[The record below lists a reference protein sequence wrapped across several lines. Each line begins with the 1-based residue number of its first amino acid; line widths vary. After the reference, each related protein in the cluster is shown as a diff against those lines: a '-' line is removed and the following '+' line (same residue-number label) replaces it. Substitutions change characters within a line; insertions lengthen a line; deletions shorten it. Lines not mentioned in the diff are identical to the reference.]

1 MKVKYIYII
10 LSLLLV
16 ILAVLNIVLGSVR
29 IPLAA
34 IFDML
39 TGGDGG
45 NPTWQVIVMQSR
57 VPQCVTAL
65 LCGAALSAAGLM
77 LQTTLA
83 NPLAG
88 PSILGITSGSSL
100 GVAIVALTTGCS
112 FSAASEIMG
121 ITATVS
127 GALIGA
133 FVILAIILF
142 LSTVVRSNTM
152 LLIAGM
158 MVGYIATSLI
168 SILNFFATAE
178 GVHSYTIWGLGS
190 FSGVSLSQMPF
201 FVAAVSLG
209 LLMAVLLIKPLY
221 ALLLGANYAKNIGI
235 NVRRV
240 RCLLLIAT
248 GLLSAIVTAFCGP
261 VSFIGLAIPHVARLI
276 VGSSNHNVLMP
287 VTILT
292 GAAIALACNLICLLP
307 GNAGVLPLNAVTPFF
322 GAPVVIYVIV
332 NQKRMRFY
340 S

>member
-1 MKVKYIYII
+1 
-10 LSLLLV
+10 
-16 ILAVLNIVLGSVR
+16 
-29 IPLAA
+29 
-34 IFDML
+34 
-39 TGGDGG
+39 
-45 NPTWQVIVMQSR
+45 
-57 VPQCVTAL
+57 
-65 LCGAALSAAGLM
+65 
-77 LQTTLA
+77 
-83 NPLAG
+83 
-88 PSILGITSGSSL
+88 
-100 GVAIVALTTGCS
+100 
-112 FSAASEIMG
+112 MG

-133 FVILAIILF
+133 FVILAIILL
-142 LSTVVRSNTM
+142 LSTIVRSNTM

-209 LLMAVLLIKPLY
+209 LLMSVLLIKPLN

-261 VSFIGLAIPHVARLI
+261 VSFIGLAVPHVARLI

-332 NQKRMRFY
+332 SQKRMRFY
-340 S
+340 N